1 MKTKL
6 IFGLIVTVF
15 SIIMII
21 IAIKSFQ
28 LNPPPNRKATLENVQ
43 TNSDAVGA
51 AVIARSDADTT
62 GLYKLEAF
70 KKRLA
75 AATLR
80 RQLDSL
86 KSLQNK

>member
-6 IFGLIVTVF
+6 IFGLILTVF
-15 SIIMII
+15 SIIMIRM
-21 IAIKSFQ
+21 AINSFQ
-28 LNPPPNRKATLENVQ
+28 LNDPPNRKATLENVQ
-43 TNSDAVGA
+43 TNSNSVGV
-51 AVIARSDADTT
+51 AVIARPDTDTT